1 MLSEIRIQD
10 FAIIDQLSLSFG
22 EGLIIFTGETGAGK
36 SIIIDAV
43 GTLLGSR
50 ADTSMVRSGAEFAL
64 VEGVFRIPEN
74 VKPQIHEI
82 LRNEDLLDEDDEL
95 VLGREIRLQGRSI
108 ARVNG
113 RTVNLK
119 ILRELGEYLVDVH
132 GQTEHLSLLRVR
144 HHLEL
149 IDRFAGNE
157 KVFMEYKQ
165 IYRRLKAVR
174 GELDSLR
181 QTEREAARRVDL
193 LSYQIDEIEKA
204 RLDSEEES
212 ALRQERD
219 RLANAESLAKLT
231 QEALQLLDED
241 DPETASA
248 MDLIGQVTTTL
259 GNLAR
264 LDTSQSALNEKAQAL
279 TDGLGDLIGELRSY
293 VETVEFNPK
302 RLNWVD
308 DRLDLIFNLKRKYG
322 DSIEEV
328 LAFCEKSR
336 GELDAI
342 THAEERIAE
351 LEQEEHQILKDLVI
365 KGEILSRTRQ
375 KAADRLA
382 QAIDKELD
390 ELRMDQ
396 AKFAVD
402 IQRRIDP
409 QGVIQENGE
418 RIGFDAR
425 GFDLVEFLV
434 APNPGEGFKPLVKI
448 ASGGE
453 TSRLML
459 ALKNVLAR
467 ADQTPTLIFDE
478 IDQGIGGRVGT
489 VVGQKLWT
497 LARAHQVMCI
507 THLPQLAAYGEQH
520 YRVEKA
526 VLSGRTRTQVD
537 ALSGKKRVDELALMM
552 GEVSAGTRQ
561 SAQDILRVARQT
573 TV

>member
-1 MLSEIRIQD
+1 MLTEIRIQD
-10 FAIIDQLSLSFG
+10 FAIIDHLSLRFDQ
-22 EGLIIFTGETGAGK
+22 GLIIFTGETGAGK

-50 ADTSMVRSGAEFAL
+50 ADTTMVRSGAKYAL
-64 VEGVFRIPEN
+64 VEGVFQIPER
-74 VKPQIHEI
+74 VRPQVHEI
-82 LRNEDLLDEDDEL
+82 LKKEDLLDEDEAL

-157 KVFMEYKQ
+157 QPLADYQTTYKELLGV
-165 IYRRLKAVR
+165 RR
-174 GELDSLR
+174 ELDSLR

-193 LSYQIDEIEKA
+193 LTYQIDEIESA
-204 RLDSEEES
+204 RLDPEEETT
-212 ALRQERD
+212 LRQERN
-219 RLANAESLAKLT
+219 RLANAESLANLT
-231 QEALQLLDED
+231 QEALHLLDED

-248 MDLIGQVTTTL
+248 MDLIGKVGSAL
-259 GNLAR
+259 GKLAD
-264 LDTSQSALNEKAQAL
+264 LDSSQGELNEKAQAL
-279 TDGLGDLIGELRSY
+279 SDGLSDLVLELRAY
-293 VETVEFNPK
+293 IETVEFNPK
-302 RLNWVD
+302 RLSWVD
-308 DRLDLIFNLKRKYG
+308 DRLDLIFNLQRKYG
-322 DSIEEV
+322 DSIEDV
-328 LAFCEKSR
+328 LAFCRQSKK
-336 GELDAI
+336 ELDAI
-342 THAEERIAE
+342 TNAEERIAVLEVDESRLLEDLAGKGEVLSRSRQRAARRLAGAIEKE
-351 LEQEEHQILKDLVI
+351 LED
-365 KGEILSRTRQ
+365 
-375 KAADRLA
+375 
-382 QAIDKELD
+382 
-390 ELRMDQ
+390 LRMDQ

-402 IQRRIDP
+402 IQRRSDP
-409 QGVIQENGE
+409 EGLPQENGE
-418 RIGFDAR
+418 PIGFDAR
-425 GFDLVEFLV
+425 GFDQVEFLV

-467 ADQTPTLIFDE
+467 ADHTPTLIFDE

-489 VVGQKLWT
+489 TVGQKLWA

-507 THLPQLAAYGEQH
+507 THLPQLAAFGEQH

-526 VLSGRTRTQVD
+526 VQSGRTRTQVD